1 MQVKVSDP
9 AFTFDLLYSLKR
21 THWAVAQM
29 SSDTLVVR
37 DPKSGSSPEQAE
49 LHLGHYLANWR
60 ARHPG
65 VIAEVVEVPE
75 RNGNGRR

>member
-9 AFTFDLLYSLKR
+9 AFAFDLLYSLKR
-21 THWAVAQM
+21 AKWAVAQM
-29 SSDTLVVR
+29 NSDTLVVR
-37 DPKSGSSPEQAE
+37 DPHNGSTEKAE

-65 VIAEVVEVPE
+65 VVAEVVSVPE
-75 RNGNGRR
+75 RDRNGFR

>member
-9 AFTFDLLYSLKR
+9 AFAFDLLYSLKR

-29 SSDTLVVR
+29 NSDTLVVR
-37 DPKSGSSPEQAE
+37 DPKSGSPQQAE

-65 VIAEVVEVPE
+65 VVAEIVEVPE
-75 RNGNGRR
+75 RDGNGRR